1 MKNMKIRR
9 LAALALTL
17 AIALCPCLAQAG
29 DFTPGD
35 MLPALLQENI
45 AAGREITATLGL
57 DVEKL
62 ELDGLNAE
70 ALGALLR
77 AAEVEVRYYDD
88 FGTACVNLS
97 LRMSEKEIASV
108 NARIEADGNITLT
121 TSLVP
126 EKTIVV
132 PGEWLAREL
141 GMEEGPAMQ
150 ALKDYLPIAFIT
162 YYYRVG
168 GWVSNT
174 QAFREDLYVSV
185 HEEAPATQARDEVSQ
200 AMHYRVYN
208 KDFLT
213 LLESIT
219 FYFRDTDQE
228 FKQCIADALAELGVT
243 RGQLRELTDSLFTR
257 EDLNGPDHWVT
268 RTEYLKEDD
277 LAAPVTFNDVYYL
290 ATHLAFSV
298 KTCQEEM
305 VDGVTDF
312 VVSDGTDYET
322 VGFDGTMPQM
332 WKDFPFENG
341 SFVYNRKTIEN
352 EGVHHTA
359 QGHMDL
365 IQSGYAVDG
374 DLDFYW
380 ADKNPDDFTNTFDIG
395 MDFVRASDS
404 FGFDADVNDH
414 LYMDGETDR
423 REVSAALRLYKDS
436 TAYTVSGEL
445 VSATQETAEGD
456 FACDASV
463 RMALED
469 LADASVSVKLSSGEY
484 EEVAMPEACVNLETA
499 TQEEIDALKTALDT
513 GLINALYLTL
523 SAMPQEAMALLQ

>member
-1 MKNMKIRR
+1 MNNTKIRR

-17 AIALCPCLAQAG
+17 VIALCPCLAQAS

-35 MLPALLQENI
+35 MLPVLLQENI
-45 AAGREITATLGL
+45 AAGREITATLGF

-62 ELDGLNAE
+62 ALDGLNAE

-97 LRMSEKEIASV
+97 LCMSEQEIASV
-108 NARIEADGNITLT
+108 NARIEADGTITLT

-126 EKTIVV
+126 DQTIVV

-141 GMEEGPAMQ
+141 GTEEGPAMQ
-150 ALKDYLPIAFIT
+150 ALRDYLPIVYIT
-162 YYYRVG
+162 YFYRVG

-174 QAFREDLYVSV
+174 QAAREDLYVTV
-185 HEEAPATQARDEVSQ
+185 HEEAPATEARDEVSQ

-208 KDFLT
+208 EDLLT

-219 FYFRDTDQE
+219 FYFRDTDEE
-228 FKQCIADALAELGVT
+228 FKQYIADALAELGVT
-243 RGQLRELTDSLFTR
+243 RGQLRELVDTLFTR
-257 EDLNGPDHWVT
+257 ENLNGPEHWVT
-268 RTEYLKEDD
+268 RTEYLKEEELDD
-277 LAAPVTFNDVYYL
+277 PVTFNDVYYL

-305 VDGVTDF
+305 IDDVTDF
-312 VVSDGTDYET
+312 VVSKGTDYEI

-365 IQSGYAVDG
+365 IQSGYAVNG
-374 DLDFYW
+374 ELDFYW

-404 FGFDADVNDH
+404 FGFDANVNDR
-414 LYMDGETDR
+414 LYMEGDTDR
-423 REVSAALRLYKDS
+423 REVSAALYLYKDS
-436 TAYTVSGEL
+436 TAYTLNSDVI
-445 VSATQETAEGD
+445 SATQEIGEGD
-456 FACDASV
+456 FAHEASLYV
-463 RMALED
+463 TLEG
-469 LADASVSVKLSSGEY
+469 LADASVSMKMVSGEY
-484 EEVAMPEACVNLETA
+484 EEVVMPDATVNLETA
-499 TQEEIDALKTALDT
+499 GQEEIDALKTSLDA
-513 GLINALYLTL
+513 GLINALYMAL